1 MEDFMIAAEFEYRHR
16 FWMIVLVYGVAY
28 AFYNLDHRNILYSI
42 VPWNQGVQK
51 DLLVRLA
58 AASPRDCASE
68 VVSSRTA

>member
-51 DLLVRLA
+51 VAR
-58 AASPRDCASE
+58 RGCASDRTRR
-68 VVSSRTA
+68 VSKNRCSR